1 MLHPTAARHR
11 DTGWTLIEM
20 GQYDDIVPEALRA
33 DLRRFAELILQL
45 DSRDQLLDATPRLL
59 KVLGDLRAKIFAY
72 EVRITGRLFPKEQD
86 DIPGDDEDRPDLEE
100 SKRVVEEAIRRIEEA
115 EREWS
120 GEWDPE
126 KPAE

>member
-1 MLHPTAARHR
+1 MI
-11 DTGWTLIEM
+11 DM
-20 GQYDDIVPEALRA
+20 GQYDDIVPETLRA
-33 DLRRFAELILQL
+33 DLRHFAELILQL

-72 EVRITGRLFPKEQD
+72 EVRITGRLFPKEGND
-86 DIPGDDEDRPDLEE
+86 LPGDDEDRPDLEE